1 MVQIKQKSN
10 KINITAF
17 VACFVLILLFMF
29 GCVQYAFAS
38 DKSDVDKAVSSSPGQ
53 YYLVVL
59 ADHVNG
65 SKNCLGAV
73 SMKFDTNNM
82 PSRVC
87 GVVKADGTMNSGY
100 SIWSDVKYTG
110 SYSFYSSWSQTG
122 GSPNDNKENVYSS
135 GGATAYSKILE
146 YKTNVILFGN
156 DDDAATYIKT
166 GQINNA
172 VYQPKEVFEYD
183 ESVELPL
190 SVQCQVNGDLFLF
203 NCKQSVAH
211 SDYTIQLS
219 ADCRLT
225 PVYSNFASK
234 SYADTKQSYRT
245 NKNEIGKYNNHG
257 ISFNTS
263 FSTSD
268 LLNGVDTSRKA
279 LGFKE
284 FYNGIYINLP
294 YEKCTL
300 SEIVFYARN
309 ICGNKCSNWVRVT
322 YDLVSET
329 SKYEEVE
336 SVTGSDIPSDTK
348 HNNSEY
354 YPDDYLYNDDEAFNS
369 GFDVTNT
376 LTNLKTN
383 YTSLISFYKNLFSFL
398 PSEVWVLLIGLV
410 GAMVILALIIFI
422 RG

>member
-1 MVQIKQKSN
+1 MVQNKQKSN
-10 KINITAF
+10 KINITALITCFMLIVVF
-17 VACFVLILLFMF
+17 VF
-29 GCVQYAFAS
+29 GCVQYAFAAS
-38 DKSDVDKAVSSSPGQ
+38 AKYTVAEIVESCNVEHGAYVGYTYDFSGSTVSSIFSVASSTGKMCA
-53 YYLVVL
+53 YYYQTDSQTFVGLL
-59 ADHVNG
+59 SDEPFDAYQFNGFKRNTLWHVNKQQSDGLYGVG
-65 SKNCLGAV
+65 SVSSKFNIFEFQTQLLTFSTKEDAV
-73 SMKFDTNNM
+73 AYLTN
-82 PSRVC
+82 
-87 GVVKADGTMNSGY
+87 G
-100 SIWSDVKYTG
+100 
-110 SYSFYSSWSQTG
+110 
-122 GSPNDNKENVYSS
+122 E
-135 GGATAYSKILE
+135 
-146 YKTNVILFGN
+146 
-156 DDDAATYIKT
+156 
-166 GQINNA
+166 INNPI
-172 VYQPKEVFEYD
+172 YDNRPIEYD

-190 SVQCQVNGDLFLF
+190 SAQCQVNGDLFLF

-245 NKNEIGKYNNHG
+245 NKNEIGKYDNHDV
-257 ISFNTS
+257 SFNTS

-268 LLNGVDTSRKA
+268 LLKGVDTSRKA

-322 YDLVSET
+322 YDLVNET

-336 SVTGSDIPSDTK
+336 SVTGSDTPSNTK

-369 GFDVTNT
+369 GSNITNT
-376 LTNLKTN
+376 LTNLKDN
-383 YTSLISFYKNLFSFL
+383 YTNLVSFFKNLFSFL
-398 PSEVWVLLIGLV
+398 PSEVWVLLVGLV
-410 GAMVILALIIFI
+410 GVMVVIALLKFI

>member
-1 MVQIKQKSN
+1 M
-10 KINITAF
+10 
-17 VACFVLILLFMF
+17 LIIVFMF
-29 GCVQYAFAS
+29 GCVQFAYAETTEDYVYGENAS
-38 DKSDVDKAVSSSPGQ
+38 KYLSFENGKML
-53 YYLVVL
+53 LVVKSHNEYFNCTYRTTFITPTNKRVAIL
-59 ADHVNG
+59 RIDEGNSYEFNLFAENNSFDENVKLESILSFQRVNETKIETQFG
-65 SKNCLGAV
+65 SSYGPLNVAYLFNGYNISSFDKTVAEFV
-73 SMKFDTNNM
+73 SAGCPVF
-82 PSRVC
+82 
-87 GVVKADGTMNSGY
+87 
-100 SIWSDVKYTG
+100 
-110 SYSFYSSWSQTG
+110 
-122 GSPNDNKENVYSS
+122 DNKEDLN
-135 GGATAYSKILE
+135 
-146 YKTNVILFGN
+146 
-156 DDDAATYIKT
+156 TYLNT
-166 GQINNA
+166 GEVNNPI
-172 VYQPKEVFEYD
+172 YDNRPIEYD
-183 ESVELPL
+183 ETIELPL
-190 SVQCQVNGDLFLF
+190 MAQCQVNGDSFLF

-245 NKNEIGKYNNHG
+245 NKNEIGKYDNYG
-257 ISFNTS
+257 VSFNTS

-309 ICGNKCSNWVRVT
+309 ISGNKCSNWVRVT
-322 YDLVSET
+322 YDLVNET
-329 SKYEEVE
+329 SKYEEIE
-336 SVTGSDIPSDTK
+336 SVTGSDVPSDTK

-369 GFDVTNT
+369 SSNISNT
-376 LTNLKTN
+376 LTNLKSN
-383 YTSLISFYKNLFSFL
+383 YTSLANFYKELFSFL
-398 PSEVWVLLIGLV
+398 PSEIWILLIGLV
-410 GAMVILALIIFI
+410 GTMVVIAIVIFV

>member
-1 MVQIKQKSN
+1 MLIVV
-10 KINITAF
+10 F
-17 VACFVLILLFMF
+17 VF
-29 GCVQYAFAS
+29 GCVQYAFAAETKNALYFLQKANASYDAYLCVVTNYEGAEYYQIFTFNSS
-38 DKSDVDKAVSSSPGQ
+38 DCGAYVRENNGQLSFGLLSKSRGLAYNISVSMNDEKLYVSSYDYNNCSAQQ
-53 YYLVVL
+53 YYGYESATHNKFIRFESNTCVFSNYGDLYNYL
-59 ADHVNG
+59 DTGEVN
-65 SKNCLGAV
+65 N
-73 SMKFDTNNM
+73 
-82 PSRVC
+82 PI
-87 GVVKADGTMNSGY
+87 Y
-100 SIWSDVKYTG
+100 
-110 SYSFYSSWSQTG
+110 
-122 GSPNDNKENVYSS
+122 DNRP
-135 GGATAYSKILE
+135 I
-146 YKTNVILFGN
+146 
-156 DDDAATYIKT
+156 
-166 GQINNA
+166 
-172 VYQPKEVFEYD
+172 EYD

-190 SVQCQVNGDLFLF
+190 SAQCQVNGDLFLF

-245 NKNEIGKYNNHG
+245 NKNEIGKYDNHG

-263 FSTSD
+263 FSTTD
-268 LLNGVDTSRKA
+268 LLNGVDTSRKV

-322 YDLVSET
+322 YDLVNET
-329 SKYEEVE
+329 SKYEEIE
-336 SVTGSDIPSDTK
+336 SVTGSNVPSDTK

-369 GFDVTNT
+369 GSNITNT

-383 YTSLISFYKNLFSFL
+383 YASLVNFYKDLFSFL
-398 PSEVWVLLIGLV
+398 PGEVWALLIGLV
-410 GAMVILALIIFI
+410 GVMVILALVVFI

>member
-1 MVQIKQKSN
+1 MLIMV
-10 KINITAF
+10 F
-17 VACFVLILLFMF
+17 VF
-29 GCVQYAFAS
+29 GCVQFAYAETTDNFVYGEEAS
-38 DKSDVDKAVSSSPGQ
+38 KYISSSGKMLIVVKSKNEYFTCFYSTTFITPVNRRIALLRRDNGDCYSFDVYLENNSVVESGMVSSVLSRQETGKSDITTSFSSSYGPVDDVYLFNGQNINSFDKAAGELVSAGCP
-53 YYLVVL
+53 V
-59 ADHVNG
+59 
-65 SKNCLGAV
+65 
-73 SMKFDTNNM
+73 F
-82 PSRVC
+82 
-87 GVVKADGTMNSGY
+87 
-100 SIWSDVKYTG
+100 
-110 SYSFYSSWSQTG
+110 
-122 GSPNDNKENVYSS
+122 DNKEDLN
-135 GGATAYSKILE
+135 
-146 YKTNVILFGN
+146 
-156 DDDAATYIKT
+156 TYLNT
-166 GQINNA
+166 GDVNNPI
-172 VYQPKEVFEYD
+172 YDNRPIEYD
-183 ESVELPL
+183 ETIEIPL
-190 SVQCQVNGDLFLF
+190 MAQCQVNGDSFLF

-245 NKNEIGKYNNHG
+245 NKNEIGKYDNHG
-257 ISFNTS
+257 VSFNTS

-322 YDLVSET
+322 YDLVNET
-329 SKYEEVE
+329 SKYEEIE
-336 SVTGSDIPSDTK
+336 SVTGSDVPSDTK

-369 GFDVTNT
+369 SSNISNT
-376 LTNLKTN
+376 LTNLKSN
-383 YTSLISFYKNLFSFL
+383 YTSLANFYKELFSFL
-398 PSEVWVLLIGLV
+398 PSEIWILLIGLV
-410 GAMVILALIIFI
+410 GTMVVIAIVIFV

>member
-1 MVQIKQKSN
+1 MVQNKQKSN
-10 KINITAF
+10 KINIIALITCFMLIMVFVFGSVDYAHASESIGVKDVVSHFSISGDYLGWSGTFSSGYIVTVYSVQNNSEKF
-17 VACFVLILLFMF
+17 VAFNDYNSHGFISNEPFSVIIYEYYKGKYENYKSVSASLRADNLYCF
-29 GCVQYAFAS
+29 
-38 DKSDVDKAVSSSPGQ
+38 SSS
-53 YYLVVL
+53 
-59 ADHVNG
+59 
-65 SKNCLGAV
+65 
-73 SMKFDTNNM
+73 
-82 PSRVC
+82 
-87 GVVKADGTMNSGY
+87 
-100 SIWSDVKYTG
+100 
-110 SYSFYSSWSQTG
+110 
-122 GSPNDNKENVYSS
+122 
-135 GGATAYSKILE
+135 GATIE
-146 YKTNVILFGN
+146 YDNEICTMLCFRKEA
-156 DDDAATYIKT
+156 DALNYLKT
-166 GQINNA
+166 GEINNPI
-172 VYQPKEVFEYD
+172 YDNRPIEYD

-190 SVQCQVNGDLFLF
+190 LAQCQVNGDLFLF
-203 NCKQSVAH
+203 NSKQSVAH

-245 NKNEIGKYNNHG
+245 NKNEIGKYDNHG
-257 ISFNTS
+257 VSFNTS

-322 YDLVSET
+322 YDLVNET
-329 SKYEEVE
+329 SKYEEIE
-336 SVTGSDIPSDTK
+336 SVTGSNVPSDTK

-369 GFDVTNT
+369 SSNISNT
-376 LTNLKTN
+376 LTNLKSN
-383 YTSLISFYKNLFSFL
+383 YTSLANFYKELFSFL
-398 PSEVWVLLIGLV
+398 PSEIWILLIGLV
-410 GAMVILALIIFI
+410 GTMVVIAIVIFV

>member
-1 MVQIKQKSN
+1 MVQNKQKSN
-10 KINITAF
+10 KINIAALITCFMLVVVF
-17 VACFVLILLFMF
+17 VF
-29 GCVQYAFAS
+29 GCVQFTFAAS
-38 DKSDVDKAVSSSPGQ
+38 RKSIDELLS
-53 YYLVVL
+53 
-59 ADHVNG
+59 
-65 SKNCLGAV
+65 
-73 SMKFDTNNM
+73 
-82 PSRVC
+82 
-87 GVVKADGTMNSGY
+87 
-100 SIWSDVKYTG
+100 
-110 SYSFYSSWSQTG
+110 SYSGNSSNFLGVEYGNQYSSIYCLQSFSGRICAVVETNGNNLNFGFVSDNPFTLEQYTQDGYTYTYSYDRKDRDGFYKLYSSTNTLNDYKSSILTFGSFSDAYNYIQTG
-122 GSPNDNKENVYSS
+122 EVNNPIYDNRP
-135 GGATAYSKILE
+135 I
-146 YKTNVILFGN
+146 
-156 DDDAATYIKT
+156 
-166 GQINNA
+166 
-172 VYQPKEVFEYD
+172 EYD

-190 SVQCQVNGDLFLF
+190 SAQCQVNGDLFLF

-245 NKNEIGKYNNHG
+245 NKNEIGKYDNHG

-263 FSTSD
+263 FSTTD

-322 YDLVSET
+322 YDLVNET
-329 SKYEEVE
+329 SKYEEIE
-336 SVTGSDIPSDTK
+336 SVTGSNVPSDTK

-369 GFDVTNT
+369 GSNITNT

-383 YTSLISFYKNLFSFL
+383 YASLVNFYKDLFSFL
-398 PSEVWVLLIGLV
+398 PGEVWALLIGLV
-410 GAMVILALIIFI
+410 GAMVILALVFFI

>member
-1 MVQIKQKSN
+1 MLIMV
-10 KINITAF
+10 F
-17 VACFVLILLFMF
+17 VF
-29 GCVQYAFAS
+29 GCVTFAHAETTDNYVYGEDSYTYINDSDPHIMALCVRNIDRYDTIFVTNLMGRIAFLR
-38 DKSDVDKAVSSSPGQ
+38 KN
-53 YYLVVL
+53 
-59 ADHVNG
+59 VNG
-65 SKNCLGAV
+65 
-73 SMKFDTNNM
+73 
-82 PSRVC
+82 
-87 GVVKADGTMNSGY
+87 Y
-100 SIWSDVKYTG
+100 
-110 SYSFYSSWSQTG
+110 YSFYMYTENIESSNMSMMVYNTCSFPKNG
-122 GSPNDNKENVYSS
+122 KYYSGFASSSGPYNSCFVGTSFASYRVDNGELVSSNVVIFDDFDDLNVY
-135 GGATAYSKILE
+135 L
-146 YKTNVILFGN
+146 N
-156 DDDAATYIKT
+156 T
-166 GQINNA
+166 GEVNNPI
-172 VYQPKEVFEYD
+172 YDNRPIEYD

-190 SVQCQVNGDLFLF
+190 SAQCQVNGDLFLF

-225 PVYSNFASK
+225 PIYSNFASK

-245 NKNEIGKYNNHG
+245 NKNEIGKYDNHG

-263 FSTSD
+263 FSTTD

-322 YDLVSET
+322 YDLVNET
-329 SKYEEVE
+329 SKYEEIE
-336 SVTGSDIPSDTK
+336 SVTGSNVPSDTK

-369 GFDVTNT
+369 GSNITNT

-383 YTSLISFYKNLFSFL
+383 YASLVNFYKDLFSFL
-398 PSEVWVLLIGLV
+398 PGEVWALLIGLV
-410 GAMVILALIIFI
+410 GAMVILALVIFI

>member
-1 MVQIKQKSN
+1 MVQNKQKSN
-10 KINITAF
+10 KINIAALITCFMLVVVF
-17 VACFVLILLFMF
+17 VF
-29 GCVQYAFAS
+29 GCVQFTFAAS
-38 DKSDVDKAVSSSPGQ
+38 RKSIDELLS
-53 YYLVVL
+53 
-59 ADHVNG
+59 
-65 SKNCLGAV
+65 
-73 SMKFDTNNM
+73 
-82 PSRVC
+82 
-87 GVVKADGTMNSGY
+87 
-100 SIWSDVKYTG
+100 
-110 SYSFYSSWSQTG
+110 SYSGNSSNFLGVEYGNQYSSIYCLQSFSGRICAVVETNGNNLNFGFVSDNPFTLEQYTQDGYTYKYSYDRKDSNGFYKLYSSTNTLNDYKSSILTFGSFSDAYNYIQTG
-122 GSPNDNKENVYSS
+122 EVNNPIYDNRP
-135 GGATAYSKILE
+135 I
-146 YKTNVILFGN
+146 
-156 DDDAATYIKT
+156 
-166 GQINNA
+166 
-172 VYQPKEVFEYD
+172 EYD

-245 NKNEIGKYNNHG
+245 NKNEIGKYDNHG

-263 FSTSD
+263 FSTTD

-322 YDLVSET
+322 YDLVNET
-329 SKYEEVE
+329 SKYEEIE
-336 SVTGSDIPSDTK
+336 SVTGSNVPSDTK

-369 GFDVTNT
+369 GSNITNT

-383 YTSLISFYKNLFSFL
+383 YASLVNFYKDLFSFL
-398 PSEVWVLLIGLV
+398 PGEVWALLIGLV
-410 GAMVILALIIFI
+410 GAMVILALVIFI

>member
-1 MVQIKQKSN
+1 MVQNKQKPN
-10 KINITAF
+10 KINIVALITCFMLIMVF
-17 VACFVLILLFMF
+17 VF
-29 GCVQYAFAS
+29 GCVQYAFADETKNALYFLQKANASYDAYLCVVTNYEGAEYYQIFTFNSS
-38 DKSDVDKAVSSSPGQ
+38 DCGAYVRENNGQLSFGLLSKSRGLAYNISVSMNDEQLYVSSYDYNNCSAQQ
-53 YYLVVL
+53 YYGYESATHNKFIRFESNTCVFSNYGDLYNYL
-59 ADHVNG
+59 DTGEVN
-65 SKNCLGAV
+65 N
-73 SMKFDTNNM
+73 
-82 PSRVC
+82 PI
-87 GVVKADGTMNSGY
+87 Y
-100 SIWSDVKYTG
+100 
-110 SYSFYSSWSQTG
+110 
-122 GSPNDNKENVYSS
+122 DNRP
-135 GGATAYSKILE
+135 I
-146 YKTNVILFGN
+146 
-156 DDDAATYIKT
+156 
-166 GQINNA
+166 
-172 VYQPKEVFEYD
+172 EYD

-190 SVQCQVNGDLFLF
+190 SAQCQVNGDLFLF

-245 NKNEIGKYNNHG
+245 NKNEIGKYDNHG

-322 YDLVSET
+322 FDLVNET
-329 SKYEEVE
+329 SKYEEIE
-336 SVTGSDIPSDTK
+336 SVTGSNVPSDTK

-354 YPDDYLYNDDEAFNS
+354 YPDDYIYNDDEAFNS
-369 GFDVTNT
+369 GSNITNT

-383 YTSLISFYKNLFSFL
+383 YTSLVNFYKDLFSFL

-410 GAMVILALIIFI
+410 GVMVILALIIFI

>member
-1 MVQIKQKSN
+1 MLIMV
-10 KINITAF
+10 F
-17 VACFVLILLFMF
+17 VF
-29 GCVQYAFAS
+29 GCVQYAFAFDDTS
-38 DKSDVDKAVSSSPGQ
+38 VGSFITSVQEKYPDGGHSFENYCGYIWHFGSGNLANMFEVKNVSGRVCALLNTDTDKDSGNIGVFSNNYFEYAWWGGSSLYSSFESAKYDESGYYYCSSMGSCNPLLDKSSSMLTFSNEKDALN
-53 YYLVVL
+53 Y
-59 ADHVNG
+59 
-65 SKNCLGAV
+65 
-73 SMKFDTNNM
+73 
-82 PSRVC
+82 
-87 GVVKADGTMNSGY
+87 
-100 SIWSDVKYTG
+100 I
-110 SYSFYSSWSQTG
+110 QTG
-122 GSPNDNKENVYSS
+122 E
-135 GGATAYSKILE
+135 
-146 YKTNVILFGN
+146 
-156 DDDAATYIKT
+156 
-166 GQINNA
+166 INNPI
-172 VYQPKEVFEYD
+172 YDNRPIEYD
-183 ESVELPL
+183 ETVELPL
-190 SVQCQVNGDLFLF
+190 MAQCQVNGNSFLF

-219 ADCRLT
+219 AECRLT

-245 NKNEIGKYNNHG
+245 NKNEIGKYDNHG
-257 ISFNTS
+257 VSFNTS

-322 YDLVSET
+322 YDLVNET
-329 SKYEEVE
+329 SKYEEIE
-336 SVTGSDIPSDTK
+336 SVTGSNIPSDTK

-369 GFDVTNT
+369 SSNISNT
-376 LTNLKTN
+376 LTNLKSN
-383 YTSLISFYKNLFSFL
+383 YTSLANFYKELFSFL
-398 PSEVWVLLIGLV
+398 PSEIWILLIGLV
-410 GAMVILALIIFI
+410 GIMVVIAIVIFV